1 MRNWRLAKTFK
12 LLAEEGKPGFYE
24 GIIAE
29 TIVEMSNHLG
39 GYLSLEDLKK
49 HESEVTDPIAI
60 TLDFGGDG
68 SCSTPPIQLWEH
80 PPNGQGIVA
89 QMALGILV
97 ELEKQGR
104 IPRFT
109 EKDHNTAP

>member
-29 TIVEMSNHLG
+29 TIVEISNQLG
-39 GYLSLEDLKK
+39 GYLSLEDLKN
-49 HESEVTDPIAI
+49 HESEVTDPISI
-60 TLDFGGDG
+60 TLDFQEEDG
-68 SCSTPPIQLWEH
+68 SSRINLWEH

-97 ELEKQGR
+97 ELEKQGS